1 MTRLQYARY
10 QWLSKLYDA
19 EALSEAEEAEL
30 ISLEN
35 QLCAEEEIFEEAQTI
50 TRN

>member
-1 MTRLQYARY
+1 MTRLQYERY

-30 ISLEN
+30 ITLEN
-35 QLCAEEEIFEEAQTI
+35 QLCAEEEMFREVQP
-50 TRN
+50 